1 VTAAKTAALTRL
13 LNLDQ
18 ASSHQ
23 ALRRSGPAHG
33 LIQNLEMSRRK
44 AHFHQWKPW
53 VQFPYTFGA
62 VRLARKRSP
71 KAALRDLEDLGVSR
85 RWTVV
90 SCPGLSIYL
99 SERRMHMNYNMLV
112 VISAEIGRRGSRP
125 GDKLAGGLTAGSR
138 VLSASTISAPVAQ
151 GRGNPDASGFS
162 VSATGSTSLR
172 QGFGLASEP
181 RVAQ

>member
-1 VTAAKTAALTRL
+1 
-13 LNLDQ
+13 
-18 ASSHQ
+18 
-23 ALRRSGPAHG
+23 
-33 LIQNLEMSRRK
+33 
-44 AHFHQWKPW
+44 
-53 VQFPYTFGA
+53 
-62 VRLARKRSP
+62 
-71 KAALRDLEDLGVSR
+71 
-85 RWTVV
+85 
-90 SCPGLSIYL
+90 
-99 SERRMHMNYNMLV
+99 MNYNMLV